1 MASRSPVLAL
11 DTGGLSP
18 AHDRLLAEHSSPR
31 FAAFPASTQ
40 FEWGECVQPRNIMGL
55 GLPWLG
61 GRAISE
67 MRMMMMMMTIG
78 GGGAKQEDRV

>member
-1 MASRSPVLAL
+1 MQASRLLACS
-11 DTGGLSP
+11 GGLSP
-18 AHDRLLAEHSSPR
+18 APDRLLAEHSSPR

-55 GLPWLG
+55 WLGLPCLG

-67 MRMMMMMMTIG
+67 MRMMMMTIG